1 MGLVSNILG
10 RISPWRIKID
20 SRCDRCGRCVS
31 VCRYG
36 ALSDKDLQ
44 KGRPNLSCTLC
55 GDCLEVC
62 KKHYIH
68 LKLPGLES
76 DMARKVF
83 VVMIVS
89 LHTLFLGVA
98 RI

>member
-1 MGLVSNILG
+1 
-10 RISPWRIKID
+10 
-20 SRCDRCGRCVS
+20 